1 MTDFEKRFQK
11 IEGRIL
17 KIEEFLFK
25 DKSMPKSTGF
35 EKLLVENIEKIP
47 IPHLTIIAL
56 RLKSKQTR
64 QEIKKMLE
72 DWGKIVGDWF
82 RGGNMNNRLIK
93 MSLVKR
99 DGSNDHNDEC
109 FSLTKKG
116 EFLADE
122 LIQKLKT
129 KDG

>member
-11 IEGRIL
+11 IEERL
-17 KIEEFLFK
+17 SKIEEFLFK
-25 DKSMPKSTGF
+25 GESTPKSTGL
-35 EKLLVENIEKIP
+35 EKMIVENVEKISTHYL
-47 IPHLTIIAL
+47 IVIAL
-56 RLKSKQTR
+56 RLKPKQTR

-82 RGGNMNNRLIK
+82 KGGNMNNRLIK
-93 MSLVKR
+93 LSLVKR
-99 DGSNDHNDEC
+99 DGVNEKKEEI

-116 EFLADE
+116 ELLADE

-129 KDG
+129 KDD